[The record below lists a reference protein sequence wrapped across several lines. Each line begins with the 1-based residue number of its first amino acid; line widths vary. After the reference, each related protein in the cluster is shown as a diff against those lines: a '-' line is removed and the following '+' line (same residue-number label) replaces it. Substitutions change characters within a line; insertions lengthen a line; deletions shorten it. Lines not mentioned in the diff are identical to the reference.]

1 MAKVPRD
8 TRAIHG
14 GMEDGFAV
22 WASRVM
28 VAVISIEADAE
39 VAMVIQLP

>member
-8 TRAIHG
+8 TCAIHC

-22 WASRVM
+22 WGSRVM
-28 VAVISIEADAE
+28 VAVISIEADPE